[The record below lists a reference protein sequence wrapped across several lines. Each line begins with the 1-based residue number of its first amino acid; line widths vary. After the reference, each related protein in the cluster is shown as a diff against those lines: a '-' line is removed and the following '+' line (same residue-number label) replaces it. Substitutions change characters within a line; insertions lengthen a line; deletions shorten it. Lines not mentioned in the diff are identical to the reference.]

1 MNIYL
6 ALIFGILGAL
16 LLGAIGFLIG
26 GFAGFIIAGCI
37 PCNRDA
43 FWESLVQSEHM
54 RDWMLNEAPKYVSK
68 PVSEATPALRPL
80 EIHRKTLNTKLAA
93 PKRNT
98 VEANTKAPVLFSR
111 SRHIEFLSL
120 DVAIAAINGGTK
132 SVVARYAGSKGRE
145 SSVRRNYH
153 DLSSSISGSFD
164 CEFDSLED
172 DSFGVQYDVE
182 DSIGSSDLRLTH
194 FYERESN
201 PSESYLDDSA
211 SRCDD
216 YADLPR
222 ELNGTQDNDSLLLAC
237 SSAEFMSTNNDDF
250 AVNPAN
256 GNLMVGGVG
265 GIDTEGNSYGT
276 DSFSNDDITLFDTDY
291 SSDDGV
297 GFDSFESD
305 SFDSDS
311 FDSDT
316 FDSDFTSGGFDDDW

>member
-26 GFAGFIIAGCI
+26 GFAGLIIAGCI
-37 PCNRDA
+37 PCNRDGY
-43 FWESLVQSEHM
+43 WESLVQSEHM

-68 PVSEATPALRPL
+68 PVSEATSALRPL
-80 EIHRKTLNTKLAA
+80 EIHRKTLNTKQAA

-98 VEANTKAPVLFSR
+98 VKANTKAPVLSSR

-132 SVVARYAGSKGRE
+132 SVVARYAGSKGRD

-153 DLSSSISGSFD
+153 DLGSSISDSLD
-164 CEFDSLED
+164 CEFNSLED
-172 DSFGVQYDVE
+172 DLCSVQYDAE
-182 DSIGSSDLRLTH
+182 DSIGLPDLCLPHLCGRGNDL
-194 FYERESN
+194 
-201 PSESYLDDSA
+201 SESYFGDCTDLLGEL
-211 SRCDD
+211 SR
-216 YADLPR
+216 P
-222 ELNGTQDNDSLLLAC
+222 QDCDSLQLAF

-250 AVNPAN
+250 AINPAT

-265 GIDTEGNSYGT
+265 GIDTEGNLYGS

>member
-26 GFAGFIIAGCI
+26 GFTGFIIAGCI

-80 EIHRKTLNTKLAA
+80 EIHRKTLNTKQAA

-98 VEANTKAPVLFSR
+98 LEANTKAPVLFSR

-132 SVVARYAGSKGRE
+132 SVVARYAGSKGKD

-164 CEFDSLED
+164 CEFNSLED

-182 DSIGSSDLRLTH
+182 DSIGSPDLCLPHLCGRGNDL
-194 FYERESN
+194 
-201 PSESYLDDSA
+201 SESYFGDCTDLLGEL
-211 SRCDD
+211 SR
-216 YADLPR
+216 P
-222 ELNGTQDNDSLLLAC
+222 QDNDSLLLAC

-276 DSFSNDDITLFDTDY
+276 DSLSNDDITLFDTDY

>member
-26 GFAGFIIAGCI
+26 GFAGLIIAGCI
-37 PCNRDA
+37 PCNRDG

-68 PVSEATPALRPL
+68 PVSEATSALRPL
-80 EIHRKTLNTKLAA
+80 EIHRKTLNTKQAA

-98 VEANTKAPVLFSR
+98 VKANTKAPVLSSR
-111 SRHIEFLSL
+111 SRHIECLSL
-120 DVAIAAINGGTK
+120 DIAIATINGGTK
-132 SVVARYAGSKGRE
+132 SVVARYAGSKRRE

-153 DLSSSISGSFD
+153 DLGSSISDSLD
-164 CEFDSLED
+164 CEFNSLED
-172 DSFGVQYDVE
+172 DLCSVQYDAE
-182 DSIGSSDLRLTH
+182 DSIGSSGLRLTH
-194 FYERESN
+194 FYEREDN
-201 PSESYLDDSA
+201 PSESCLDDSA
-211 SRCDD
+211 SQCDD
-216 YADLPR
+216 YADLSR
-222 ELNGTQDNDSLLLAC
+222 ELNSTQDNDSLQLAC

-276 DSFSNDDITLFDTDY
+276 NFFSNDDITLFDTDY

-297 GFDSFESD
+297 GYDSSESD